1 MKRWIAV
8 TFACV
13 GLFAAKSRAEMPV
26 TYSKDIA
33 PIVYNNCI
41 GCHRAGEVAP
51 FSLTTFDDA
60 KKRADQLAEVTKSRF
75 MPPWKAETG
84 YGEFEGARHLTD
96 AQIELFGKWLA
107 QGAPEGNPKDLPKM
121 PKFVDGWQLGEPDL
135 IVKVDRPY
143 TVKADGR
150 DEFRCFVVP
159 LGLKEEKYVSAVE
172 FRPDNRKVVHHA
184 LMFLDTKGRAKKL
197 DDADPLPGYSR
208 AGGPGFTPS
217 GSLGGWAPG
226 AFVTPLP
233 TGVARLVPK
242 GADLVIQT
250 HFHPSGK
257 TEVEQSSVG
266 IYFSKRPP
274 EKLLAGLVLRSRDID
289 IPPGKTD
296 YTLTD
301 SIKLPVDVDVIGV
314 TPHAHL
320 ICKDMHA
327 WATLPNGKTQELI
340 WIKDWDF
347 NWQEQY
353 QYKSAVKLPKGSTI
367 QMKYVYDNSADN
379 PHNPNS
385 PPKRVTFGEQTTN
398 EMAFLFMQITTEKPA
413 DRWALLGAMMKH
425 KGGKEED

>member
-1 MKRWIAV
+1 MTRFFVVLLVSVSSIAGR
-8 TFACV
+8 A
-13 GLFAAKSRAEMPV
+13 RAEAPV
-26 TYSKDIA
+26 TYTKDIA

-41 GCHRAGEVAP
+41 GCHRPGEVAP
-51 FSLTTFDDA
+51 FSLMTYDDA

-84 YGEFEGARHLTD
+84 YGEFVGARHLTD
-96 AQIELFGKWLA
+96 EQIATFGKWLA
-107 QGAPEGNPKDLPKM
+107 QGAPQGEAKDLPVM

-159 LGLKEEKYVSAVE
+159 LKLGEDKYVSAVE

-184 LMFLDTKGRAKKL
+184 LMFLDTKGRARKL
-197 DDADPLPGYSR
+197 DAADPQPGYER
-208 AGGPGFTPS
+208 AGGPGFTPT
-217 GSLGGWAPG
+217 GGLGGWAPG

-233 TGVARLVPK
+233 DGVARLVPK

-257 TEVEQSSVG
+257 TEQEQSSVG
-266 IYFSKRPP
+266 IYFAKKPP
-274 EKLLAGLVLRSRDID
+274 EKPLAGLVLRSRNID
-289 IPPGKTD
+289 IPPGKAD

-301 SIKLPVDVDVIGV
+301 SIQLPVDIDVIGV

-320 ICKDMHA
+320 ICKEMHA
-327 WATLPNGKTQELI
+327 WATLPDGKITELI

-347 NWQEQY
+347 NWQEKY
-353 QYKSAVKLPKGSTI
+353 QYKTAVKLPKGSTI

-379 PHNPNS
+379 PHNPNT
-385 PPKRVTFGEQTTN
+385 PPKRVTFGEQTSN
-398 EMAFLFMQITTEKPA
+398 EMAYLFMQVTTAKPS
-413 DRWALLGAMMKH
+413 DRLALVGAMMRH
-425 KGGKEED
+425 KAGKEDD